1 MLLCTCSISPESSR
15 IGLAATELS
24 SRLSCMTP
32 VISSFLRSLNFF
44 SPARSHERV
53 VTLSIRSTLA
63 RKSRPFLSSYE
74 SSLVAAA
81 VAETMEERPDWARPH
96 DAIAVLEIGE
106 TQFKVPPSVSPPARA
121 RRSSSWTT
129 ISRARR
135 TPLRHTLRRTP
146 GCGCCSARRSARPV
160 PRCRPR
166 PSEHSASQ
174 LIPT

>member
-32 VISSFLRSLNFF
+32 VISFLLTCTC
-44 SPARSHERV
+44 SHRRV

-63 RKSRPFLSSYE
+63 RKVAFFYPLTSS
-74 SSLVAAA
+74 SSLAAAA

-106 TQFKVPPSVSPPARA
+106 TQFKVPPSVSPTARA

-146 GCGCCSARRSARPV
+146 GCGCCSQGAERGRSRGAGRGRV
-160 PRCRPR
+160 STQR
-166 PSEHSASQ
+166 PS
-174 LIPT
+174 